1 MHPSAASA
9 RLPLTRSTRPGLPAR
24 FRIAV
29 GLGLFFVVL
38 ATLTRLALVV
48 AGRGELPHSIATL
61 GRIFAAGALLDL
73 WVAAWCLLPWVLYLA
88 LLPERWWQARWQRVA
103 LSAALACTLFGA
115 LFSAAAEWFFFE
127 EFDSRFNFVAVDY
140 LLYPT
145 EVVTN
150 IWQSYPTGRILAA
163 LAALVLGLTFVLRR
177 PLARAWE
184 RPTPFRERFA
194 LLCAHAGV
202 LAVLALSVSPR
213 PLVEHSPDRLVRE
226 LTSNGTYAFGEALL
240 GLDAPYDGFYATR
253 DETRTHERLEVLLA
267 EAASTP
273 VGLAPN
279 SSARAIRAIAP
290 EHPWNVVLLLE
301 ESLGSEFIGALH
313 PGQDPDGDLSLTPE
327 FDALAR
333 EGTLF
338 TQAYA
343 TGNRTIRAIEATTS
357 SLPPL
362 PGAPIVSR
370 RGAEDLFTLPGVL
383 GQNGYQTLFVYGGRA
398 LFDGMGPYL
407 SANGVQRIVE
417 QSDFPA
423 DEFRTAWGVS
433 DQAILDRAL
442 TEMDAMEQTGK
453 PFFTMILSVSNH
465 RPYAYPAGTIEPL
478 PGLKRRQNVV
488 RYADWAIGR
497 FFRAAREKSYYD
509 HTLFVVMGD
518 HGARV
523 YGAATIPLGELR
535 GADPHGGARAAA
547 GGRPD
552 RHPGLLARRS
562 ADDPRAPR
570 PLLPV
575 PFLRSRPAAHAT
587 GGWTRA
593 ARPQRRHRPDAQ
605 RPDRHPRPAPTDL
618 GLRRRPRERRLQ
630 PDRCERPVVTRPRRR
645 RDRLLPVGGPS
656 GEERRLRPR
665 RGGARRRQATRAALA
680 RADGATPAGRPPP
693 DQGREAPALGA
704 KSRPSGSCA

>member
-301 ESLGSEFIGALH
+301 ESLGAEFIGALH

-523 YGAATIPLGELR
+523 YGAATIPLGSYEVPILMV
-535 GADPHGGARAAA
+535 A
-547 GGRPD
+547 
-552 RHPGLLARRS
+552 PGLLPAGDRIDTLASSLDVPPTILALLGLSYPSRFFGHDLLHTRPEDGRALLVHNGDIALMRNGRIAILGLHQRTSVFDVDRESGDFSPTDANASSSRDLVEDAIAYFQSADHLVRSGGYGLAVAELGEGRQPGRRS
-562 ADDPRAPR
+562 
-570 PLLPV
+570 
-575 PFLRSRPAAHAT
+575 
-587 GGWTRA
+587 
-593 ARPQRRHRPDAQ
+593 
-605 RPDRHPRPAPTDL
+605 PAPT
-618 GLRRRPRERRLQ
+618 GQ
-630 PDRCERPVVTRPRRR
+630 
-645 RDRLLPVGGPS
+645 LLLAGHLPI
-656 GEERRLRPR
+656 
-665 RGGARRRQATRAALA
+665 RAEKHPL
-680 RADGATPAGRPPP
+680 
-693 DQGREAPALGA
+693 
-704 KSRPSGSCA
+704 

>member
-103 LSAALACTLFGA
+103 LAAGLACTLFGA
-115 LFSAAAEWFFFE
+115 LFSAVAEWFFFE

-150 IWQSYPTGRILAA
+150 IWQSYPTGRILTA
-163 LAALVLGLTFVLRR
+163 LAALVLGLTFALRR

-194 LLCAHAGV
+194 LLLAHAGI

-273 VGLAPN
+273 VALAPN
-279 SSARAIRAIAP
+279 SSARAIRAIQTIAP

-301 ESLGSEFIGALH
+301 ESLGAEFIGALH

-465 RPYAYPAGTIEPL
+465 RPYAYPPGTIEPL

-523 YGAATIPLGELR
+523 YGAATIPLGSYEVPILMV
-535 GADPHGGARAAA
+535 A
-547 GGRPD
+547 
-552 RHPGLLARRS
+552 PGLLPEGARIDTLASSLDVPPTILALLGLSYPSRFFGHDLLHTRPEDGRALLVHNGDIALMRNGRIAILGLHQQEDVFEVDRKSGEFLRADASTPLSRELVDDAIAYFQSADHLVRSGGYGLAVAELGEGRQPGRRS
-562 ADDPRAPR
+562 
-570 PLLPV
+570 
-575 PFLRSRPAAHAT
+575 
-587 GGWTRA
+587 
-593 ARPQRRHRPDAQ
+593 
-605 RPDRHPRPAPTDL
+605 PAPTGQL
-618 GLRRRPRERRLQ
+618 LLAGH
-630 PDRCERPVVTRPRRR
+630 
-645 RDRLLPVGGPS
+645 LPVTAEKHP
-656 GEERRLRPR
+656 L
-665 RGGARRRQATRAALA
+665 
-680 RADGATPAGRPPP
+680 
-693 DQGREAPALGA
+693 
-704 KSRPSGSCA
+704 